1 MIQLLAKFYQ
11 SKIGLLYFKLSNFA
25 AVYVFS
31 LLVLFMRIW
40 MAKIFWYSGLTKI
53 SSFDSTFYL
62 FEYEYKVPLIS
73 PEIAAYLATTIELSM
88 PSFLVL
94 GLFSRLACLPLIA
107 MTLVIQLT
115 YLELPEH
122 LYWLFLLSTVLLYGP
137 GKLSLDYLLYSK
149 THTKDSY
156 Q

>member
-1 MIQLLAKFYQ
+1 M
-11 SKIGLLYFKLSNFA
+11 YFKLSNFA

-40 MAKIFWYSGLTKI
+40 IAKIFWYSGLTKI
-53 SSFDSTFYL
+53 SSFDSTIYL

-115 YLELPEH
+115 
-122 LYWLFLLSTVLLYGP
+122 
-137 GKLSLDYLLYSK
+137 
-149 THTKDSY
+149 
-156 Q
+156 